1 MQLQGLREIAQVGDT
16 LVDFTYSETT
26 LIAGKNEV
34 PLHYHNNMEIISVI
48 AGEGSFQIDLQKY
61 PAKAGDLF
69 IIPRGA
75 LHAVRGLNE
84 LGCEY
89 QTIQFDLNLLDHN
102 YLDQCQIQ
110 FVNPLLTEQ
119 VKFHHHI
126 QSNHSGY
133 DGITTT
139 FETLKHLLTQ
149 QPYGFELGLRGQLFW
164 LFFQLFHEA
173 IAVETSSQ
181 SPTDDKLAKLKTII
195 NYIHEQYHQTLT
207 MAQLAQL
214 IDYSE
219 YHFMRF
225 FKAQTGITCGEYIQQ
240 YRLQQAAELLRT
252 SSLSI
257 TDIAYECGFDNSAYF
272 STCFKKKYI
281 TTPSKYREKFKC

>member
-1 MQLQGLREIAQVGDT
+1 MQLQGLREVGPAGDA
-16 LVDFTYSETT
+16 LVDFTYSETR
-26 LIAGKNEV
+26 LVAGENEV
-34 PLHYHNNMEIISVI
+34 PLHYHNNMEIIAVI
-48 AGEGSFQIDLQKY
+48 AGEGSFQIDLQNY
-61 PAKAGDLF
+61 QAKAGDLF

-75 LHAVRGLNE
+75 LHAVRGLNQQ
-84 LGCEY
+84 GCEC

-119 VKFHHHI
+119 ISFQHHI
-126 QSNHSGY
+126 QPTDSGY
-133 DGITTT
+133 LGILTT
-139 FETLKHLLTQ
+139 FQMLKTLLTT

-164 LFFQLFHEA
+164 LFSQLFHEKIA
-173 IAVETSSQ
+173 IETATQ
-181 SPTDDKLAKLKTII
+181 PPTDDKLAKLKIII
-195 NYIHEQYHQTLT
+195 NYIHEHYHQTLS
-207 MAQLAQL
+207 MGQLAQL
-214 IDYSE
+214 LDYSE

-252 SSLSI
+252 SNLSI
-257 TDIAYECGFDNSAYF
+257 TDVAYECGFDNSAYF

-281 TTPSKYREKFKC
+281 TTPRAYRQKFKY